1 MSALT
6 GATIGGLAGYLMFTE
21 DGRRVRRQ
29 LEPAL
34 DDFIREVQR
43 LSATVNRARSVASE
57 GWRVLNQAAGESAGA
72 WNASLRQ
79 QTPF

>member
-1 MSALT
+1 MSTLT
-6 GATIGGLAGYLMFTE
+6 GAVVGGVAGYLMFT
-21 DGRRVRRQ
+21 DSGRRVRRE

-43 LSATVNRARSVASE
+43 LGTTVNRARSVANE
-57 GWRVLNQAAGESAGA
+57 GWRVLNQAAGEGSGSWSAA
-72 WNASLRQ
+72 VKQ

>member
-1 MSALT
+1 
-6 GATIGGLAGYLMFTE
+6 MFTE
-21 DGRRVRRQ
+21 NGRHVRRQ

-43 LSATVNRARSVASE
+43 LGTTVNRARSVASE
-57 GWRVLNQAAGESAGA
+57 GWRALNQAAGESGGGT
-72 WNASLRQ
+72 WSSASRQ